1 VSEVIVMRGFV
12 PLLVC
17 ALVASVA
24 GTTASAAGKKKL
36 YRWTDE
42 NGEVH
47 YTDALP
53 PEAANAARDQLNTR
67 GQAVERTERAMT
79 PEERAVFEA
88 ERQRLEQ
95 EKRLAEE
102 RAKMDAILLA
112 SYPTEAD
119 LARAYKERFELL
131 ERTLESAQ
139 VGIGSQERSL
149 DDLLNHAAGLE
160 RSGKPVPDKVAQSIA
175 MARRQVAEQRTV
187 LTKRQAEK
195 AALQAEY
202 DQVLGRYRELAAPAA
217 PSAAAQEG

>member
-1 VSEVIVMRGFV
+1 MRPYL
-12 PLLVC
+12 PLLAC

-24 GTTASAAGKKKL
+24 CTSASAAGKKKL
-36 YRWTDE
+36 YRWTDDK
-42 NGEVH
+42 GEVH

-53 PEAANAARDQLNTR
+53 PEAARAARDQLNDR
-67 GQAVERTERAMT
+67 GMAVERTERALT
-79 PEERAVFEA
+79 PEERAAFEA
-88 ERQRLEQ
+88 ERNRLAE

-119 LARAYKERFELL
+119 LARAYKERFDLI
-131 ERTLESAQ
+131 ERTVESAQ

-149 DDLLNHAAGLE
+149 DDLLSHAAGLE

-175 MARRQVAEQRTV
+175 MARRQVAEQRSV

-202 DQVLGRYRELAAPAA
+202 DQVLGRYRELAVPAT
-217 PSAAAQEG
+217 PSEASQDG

>member
-1 VSEVIVMRGFV
+1 MRPFL

-24 GTTASAAGKKKL
+24 CTTASAAGKKL

-42 NGEVH
+42 KGEVH

-53 PEAANAARDQLNTR
+53 PEAADAARDRLNEK
-67 GQAVERTERAMT
+67 GMAVERTERAMT
-79 PEERAVFEA
+79 PEERAAFEA
-88 ERQRLEQ
+88 ERDKVEQ
-95 EKRLAEE
+95 ERRLAEE

-119 LARAYKERFELL
+119 LTRAYKERFELL

-139 VGIGSQERSL
+139 VGIVSQERSL
-149 DDLLNHAAGLE
+149 DDLLTHAAGLE

-175 MARRQVAEQRTV
+175 MARRQVAEQRSV
-187 LTKRQAEK
+187 LTKREAEK
-195 AALQAEY
+195 TALQAEY
-202 DQVLGRYRELAAPAA
+202 DQVLGRYRELASPTTSAPT
-217 PSAAAQEG
+217 AQEG

>member
-1 VSEVIVMRGFV
+1 VSEVIVMRPFL

-17 ALVASVA
+17 ALVASAA
-24 GTTASAAGKKKL
+24 GTTANAAGKKL

-42 NGEVH
+42 KGEVH

-53 PEAANAARDQLNTR
+53 PEAAKAANDRLNEK
-67 GQAVERTERAMT
+67 GMAV
-79 PEERAVFEA
+79 
-88 ERQRLEQ
+88 

-102 RAKMDAILLA
+102 RAKMDAILLN

-119 LARAYKERFELL
+119 LARAYEERFDLL

-139 VGIGSQERSL
+139 VGITSQERSL
-149 DDLLNHAAGLE
+149 DELLNHAAGLE
-160 RSGKPVPDKVAQSIA
+160 RAGKPVPDKVAQSIA
-175 MARRQVAEQRTV
+175 MARRQVAEQREV
-187 LTKRQAEK
+187 LVKRQAEK

-217 PSAAAQEG
+217 STAASQEG

>member
-1 VSEVIVMRGFV
+1 MRPFL

-17 ALVASVA
+17 ALVASA
-24 GTTASAAGKKKL
+24 ACTSASAAGKKL

-42 NGEVH
+42 KGEVH

-53 PEAANAARDQLNTR
+53 PEAASAARDRLNDK
-67 GQAVERTERAMT
+67 GMPVERTERAMT
-79 PEERAVFEA
+79 PEERVAFDA
-88 ERQRLEQ
+88 ERVRLAE
-95 EKRLAEE
+95 EKRLADE
-102 RAKMDAILLA
+102 RAKMDAILLN

-119 LARAYKERFELL
+119 LARAYAERFDLI

-139 VGIGSQERSL
+139 VGISSQERSL
-149 DDLLNHAAGLE
+149 DELLNHAAGLE

-187 LTKRQAEK
+187 LSKRQAEK

-217 PSAAAQEG
+217 SSAVSQEG

>member
-1 VSEVIVMRGFV
+1 MRPFL

-17 ALVASVA
+17 ALVASGA
-24 GTTASAAGKKKL
+24 CTTASAAGKKL

-42 NGEVH
+42 KGEVH

-53 PEAANAARDQLNTR
+53 PEAASAARDRLNDK
-67 GQAVERTERAMT
+67 GMAVERTERAMT
-79 PEERAVFEA
+79 PEERAVYDA
-88 ERQRLEQ
+88 EQARVAE

-102 RAKMDAILLA
+102 RAKMDAILLN

-119 LARAYKERFELL
+119 LARAYEERFDLI

-139 VGIGSQERSL
+139 VGITSQERSL

-160 RSGKPVPDKVAQSIA
+160 RSGKPIPDKVAQSIA
-175 MARRQVAEQRTV
+175 MARRQVAEQRDV
-187 LTKRQAEK
+187 LSKRQAEK
-195 AALQAEY
+195 EALQTEY

-217 PSAAAQEG
+217 ATAASQDG